1 MPICVPIKDL
11 RDTAKFSE
19 LVETSPAPVTVT
31 KNGYSQFVVMR
42 SEDYDALIEEQA
54 RARLL
59 ARIALAEHERAADES
74 RDAFASLE
82 ALEAKYGL

>member
-1 MPICVPIKDL
+1 MPVCVPIKDL

-19 LVETSPAPVTVT
+19 LVENSSTPVTVT
-31 KNGYSQFVVMR
+31 KNGYSRFVVMR

-59 ARIALAEHERAADES
+59 ARIALAEHERAAGES
-74 RDAFASLE
+74 LDAFASLD